1 MTLTLALL
9 ALLAGFALLGAFAFA
24 WSRRSPRPAQVPG
37 IDHAAAL
44 AAERERIYADL
55 HDDLGAKLLQLIHTA
70 SDARQ
75 ADLARAV
82 LQDLRDV
89 VTRSRGEPGT
99 LGDVLADIRAEAT
112 QRLAAVNLQLDW
124 QQDDDIADPVLNQH
138 QALHLFRI
146 VREAISNAIRHA
158 GATRLRVRVDAT
170 PERLTLELSDDGVG
184 RDGAVSRGRGTQNM
198 RDRAREL
205 DGNVT
210 WRDATGHGTKVILSV
225 ALNESAAV
233 SP

>member
-1 MTLTLALL
+1 MTALAALL
-9 ALLAGFALLGAFAFA
+9 AFAAGFAIA
-24 WSRRSPRPAQVPG
+24 WWRASRTRVAPVV
-37 IDHAAAL
+37 AAAPIDTARAL
-44 AAERERIYADL
+44 AEERERIYADL

-70 SDARQ
+70 DDPRQ

-112 QRLAAVNLQLDW
+112 QRLAAVKIALDW
-124 QQDDDIADPVLNQH
+124 QEEHDLADPPLSQH

-146 VREAISNAIRHA
+146 VREAISNTIRHA

-170 PERLTLELSDDGVG
+170 QERLTLELSDDGIG
-184 RDGAVSRGRGTQNM
+184 RGGAGRGRGTHNM
-198 RDRAREL
+198 RERAKEL

-225 ALNESAAV
+225 ALNEPPERAA
-233 SP
+233 

>member
-1 MTLTLALL
+1 MTALAALL
-9 ALLAGFALLGAFAFA
+9 AFAAGFGIA
-24 WSRRSPRPAQVPG
+24 WSWPRRRATPPVASTSPIDTAQ
-37 IDHAAAL
+37 AL
-44 AAERERIYADL
+44 AEERERIYADL

-70 SDARQ
+70 NDPRQ

-99 LGDVLADIRAEAT
+99 LGDVLADIRSEAT
-112 QRLAAVNLQLDW
+112 QRLAAVKIALEW
-124 QQDDDIADPVLNQH
+124 QEEDEIADPPLSQH

-146 VREAISNAIRHA
+146 VREAISNTIRHA

-170 PERLTLELSDDGVG
+170 TERLTLELSDDGIG
-184 RDGAVSRGRGTQNM
+184 RGSAGRGRGTHNM
-198 RDRAREL
+198 RERAKEL

-225 ALNESAAV
+225 ALNETPERAA
-233 SP
+233 

>member
-1 MTLTLALL
+1 MTALL
-9 ALLAGFALLGAFAFA
+9 ALLAFVAGCAIALLWA
-24 WSRRSPRPAQVPG
+24 RRSRTSVAVTAPQIDTAQ
-37 IDHAAAL
+37 AL
-44 AAERERIYADL
+44 AEERERIYADL

-70 SDARQ
+70 HDPRQ

-99 LGDVLADIRAEAT
+99 LGDVLADIRSEAT
-112 QRLAAVNLQLDW
+112 QRLAAVNVALDW
-124 QQDDDIADPVLNQH
+124 QEEDDLADPPLSQH

-146 VREAISNAIRHA
+146 VREAISNTIRHA

-170 PERLTLELSDDGVG
+170 QERLTLELSDDGIG
-184 RDGAVSRGRGTQNM
+184 RGSAGRGRGTHNM
-198 RDRAREL
+198 RERAKEL

-225 ALNESAAV
+225 ALNETSERA
-233 SP
+233 P

>member
-1 MTLTLALL
+1 MTALAALL
-9 ALLAGFALLGAFAFA
+9 AFVAGFAIALLWARH
-24 WSRRSPRPAQVPG
+24 SRTPVAVTAPQVDTAQ
-37 IDHAAAL
+37 AL
-44 AAERERIYADL
+44 ADERERIYADL

-70 SDARQ
+70 NDPRQ

-99 LGDVLADIRAEAT
+99 LGDVLADIRSEAT
-112 QRLAAVNLQLDW
+112 QRLAAVKIALDW
-124 QQDDDIADPVLNQH
+124 QEEDDLADPPLSQH

-146 VREAISNAIRHA
+146 VREAISNTIRHA

-170 PERLTLELSDDGVG
+170 QERLTLELSDDGIG
-184 RDGAVSRGRGTQNM
+184 RGSAGRGRGTHNM
-198 RDRAREL
+198 RERAKEL

-225 ALNESAAV
+225 ALNETSERA
-233 SP
+233 P

>member
-1 MTLTLALL
+1 MTAFAVLL
-9 ALLAGFALLGAFAFA
+9 AFLAGVLGAWLYLRHATTA
-24 WSRRSPRPAQVPG
+24 LPVAVTTAATAQ
-37 IDHAAAL
+37 AL
-44 AAERERIYADL
+44 ADERERIYADL

-70 SDARQ
+70 NDPRQ

-99 LGDVLADIRAEAT
+99 LGDVLADIRSEAT
-112 QRLAAVNLQLDW
+112 QRLAAVKITLDW
-124 QQDDDIADPVLNQH
+124 QDGEEIADPPLSQQ

-146 VREAISNAIRHA
+146 VREAISNTIRHA

-170 PERLTLELSDDGVG
+170 AQRLTLELSDDGIG
-184 RDGAVSRGRGTQNM
+184 RGSAGRGRGTDNM
-198 RDRAREL
+198 RERAKEL

-225 ALNESAAV
+225 ALNDAAEQAA
-233 SP
+233 

>member
-1 MTLTLALL
+1 
-9 ALLAGFALLGAFAFA
+9 
-24 WSRRSPRPAQVPG
+24 
-37 IDHAAAL
+37 
-44 AAERERIYADL
+44 
-55 HDDLGAKLLQLIHTA
+55 DLGAKLLQLIHTA

-170 PERLTLELSDDGVG
+170 PERLTLELSDDGIG

-225 ALNESAAV
+225 ALNEAAAV

>member
-1 MTLTLALL
+1 MTALAALL
-9 ALLAGFALLGAFAFA
+9 AFVAGFALASWWL
-24 WSRRSPRPAQVPG
+24 RRPQATSATAAPQVDTAQ
-37 IDHAAAL
+37 AL
-44 AAERERIYADL
+44 AEERERIYADL

-70 SDARQ
+70 NDPRQ

-99 LGDVLADIRAEAT
+99 LGDVLADIRSEAT
-112 QRLAAVNLQLDW
+112 QRLAAVKIALDW
-124 QQDDDIADPVLNQH
+124 QEEDDLADPPLSQH
-138 QALHLFRI
+138 QSLHLFRI
-146 VREAISNAIRHA
+146 VREAISNTIRHA

-170 PERLTLELSDDGVG
+170 NDRLTLELSDDGIG
-184 RDGAVSRGRGTQNM
+184 RGSAGRGRGTHNM
-198 RDRAREL
+198 RERAKEL

-225 ALNESAAV
+225 ALNESAERAA
-233 SP
+233 

>member
-1 MTLTLALL
+1 MTALAALL
-9 ALLAGFALLGAFAFA
+9 AFAAGFVIA
-24 WSRRSPRPAQVPG
+24 WSWPRRRATPAVASTPAVDTAQ
-37 IDHAAAL
+37 AL
-44 AAERERIYADL
+44 AEERERIYADL

-70 SDARQ
+70 NDPRQ

-99 LGDVLADIRAEAT
+99 LGDVLADIRSEAT
-112 QRLAAVNLQLDW
+112 QRLAAVKIALDW
-124 QQDDDIADPVLNQH
+124 QEEDEIADPPLSQH

-146 VREAISNAIRHA
+146 VREAISNTIRHA

-170 PERLTLELSDDGVG
+170 NERLTLELSDDGVG
-184 RDGAVSRGRGTQNM
+184 RGSAGRGRGTHNM
-198 RDRAREL
+198 RERAKEL

-225 ALNESAAV
+225 ALNETPERAA
-233 SP
+233 

>member
-1 MTLTLALL
+1 MTALAALL
-9 ALLAGFALLGAFAFA
+9 AFVAGFAFA
-24 WSRRSPRPAQVPG
+24 WGWARRPRATAVIAVPQIDTAQ
-37 IDHAAAL
+37 AL
-44 AAERERIYADL
+44 AEERERIYADL

-70 SDARQ
+70 SDPRQ

-99 LGDVLADIRAEAT
+99 LGDVLADIRSEAT
-112 QRLAAVNLQLDW
+112 QRLAAVKITLDW
-124 QQDDDIADPVLNQH
+124 QEEDEIADPPLSQH
-138 QALHLFRI
+138 QSLHLFRI
-146 VREAISNAIRHA
+146 VREAISNTIRHA

-170 PERLTLELSDDGVG
+170 NDRLTLELSDDGIG
-184 RDGAVSRGRGTQNM
+184 RGSAGRGRGTHNM
-198 RDRAREL
+198 RERAKEL

-225 ALNESAAV
+225 ALNETPERAA
-233 SP
+233 

>member
-1 MTLTLALL
+1 MTLTVALL
-9 ALLAGFALLGAFAFA
+9 ALLAGLALLGAFAFA
-24 WSRRSPRPAQVPG
+24 CLRRSARPAPVAG
-37 IDHAAAL
+37 SDHAAAL

-70 SDARQ
+70 SDPRQ

-99 LGDVLADIRAEAT
+99 LCDVLADIRVEAT

-124 QQDDDIADPVLNQH
+124 QQEDDIADPALNQH

-170 PERLTLELSDDGVG
+170 PERLTLELSDDGIG
-184 RDGAVSRGRGTQNM
+184 SSGTATRGSGTRNM

-225 ALNESAAV
+225 ALNESAPV